1 MPTFETITATET
13 NPRTMYKALMAAGY
27 LPKIA
32 DCEEM
37 AYDNANAAD
46 LDAGGYGLCP
56 VCLDPIDYC
65 QGGHDDDE
73 MMHD

>member
-1 MPTFETITATET
+1 MTTFETITATET
-13 NPRTMYKALMAAGY
+13 DPRLMYKALWAAGY
-27 LPKIA
+27 VPRLA

-46 LDAGGYGLCP
+46 LEAGGYGICP
-56 VCLDPIDYC
+56 VCLDPVDYC
-65 QGGHDDDE
+65 LGGHDDE